1 MRVKDFRVR
10 LLFLV
15 LAFLLSAC
23 SPGRTGAPEAVLP
36 EAEKEAAALPDIK
49 EEEKEEQEE
58 EKEEREEKRKTLT
71 IACLGDSITY
81 GIGTKDREKES
92 YPAVL
97 ESLFGDGA
105 DVLNLGCPNAMA
117 SEGRDYSYDTLPVYD
132 TFLLVKAD
140 LYLIMLGTNDSIEGI
155 WDPEAYRLGMEKYIR
170 ECRNKNPEARICI
183 LTPLMAYEKG
193 GEVLA
198 GIQPVVI
205 EEEIRPILKELSR
218 ELGTGLADCFSL
230 SEDMKAELYDGVHP
244 GAEGYALLAEFIYE
258 EIREDMENLLRE
270 QKQT

>member
-1 MRVKDFRVR
+1 MRVQDFRVR

-23 SPGRTGAPEAVLP
+23 SPGRTGAPEAAP
-36 EAEKEAAALPDIK
+36 TEAEKEAEALSDIK

-58 EKEEREEKRKTLT
+58 EEEREEKRKTLT
-71 IACLGDSITY
+71 IACLGDSITC
-81 GIGTKDREKES
+81 GIGTKEREKES

-97 ESLFGDGA
+97 ESLFGDRA
-105 DVLNLGCPNAMA
+105 DVLNLGWPNAMA

-198 GIQPVVI
+198 GIQPAVI
-205 EEEIRPILKELSR
+205 EGEIRPILKELSR

-244 GAEGYALLAEFIYE
+244 GAEGYAMLAEFIYQ

-270 QKQT
+270 QKQS